1 MDEHSLL
8 KCICIYFDRH
18 TSFVDFNN
26 TVIADLFQQAE
37 EGDLM
42 GAEARGDVIRADVV
56 N

>member
-8 KCICIYFDRH
+8 KCICIYFYRH